1 MAQTTSTSVASAI
14 LAKYIEQKI
23 RESLQA
29 ALVLPQMVT
38 QADLRGK
45 NSKVWSSNKW
55 AALTAAGVA
64 ETADITGT
72 ESTVAANDITVS
84 EVGIAIDV
92 TDLSAETSG
101 ITPDMYAE
109 QGKIA
114 IAQKMELDLAT
125 LFAGFST
132 SVGSTGTEL
141 SLDTLIAAI
150 QALDTANA
158 QGSKWCVLHPRQVGA
173 FRRLIAGTSGS
184 TAAFY
189 GTGAVDPTIKAIPG
203 FVGDF
208 LGVPVFQSTHV
219 TKVNTNTDYC
229 GALFTTPA
237 LGMATL
243 RDVRVEPDRDASAR
257 VTQMVVTA
265 AYGVGELDDACGVKI
280 ISKVAA

>member
-1 MAQTTSTSVASAI
+1 MAQTTTTSVASAL
-14 LAKYIEQKI
+14 LAKYVEQKI

-29 ALVLPQMVT
+29 ALVLPKMVT

-55 AALTAAGVA
+55 ASLTAAGVA

-72 ESTVAANDITVS
+72 ESTVAATDITVS

-92 TDLSAETSG
+92 TDLSVETSG

-114 IAQKMELDLAT
+114 LAQKMELDLAT
-125 LFAGFST
+125 LFSGFSST
-132 SVGSTGTEL
+132 VGTTATEL
-141 SLDTLIAAI
+141 SLDTLIQAI
-150 QALDTANA
+150 QTLDTANA
-158 QGSKWCVLHPRQVGA
+158 QGQKWLVVHPRQAGA
-173 FRRLIAGTSGS
+173 YRRLIAGTSGS

-189 GTGAVDPTIKAIPG
+189 GTGAVDLSIKSIPG

-208 LGVPVFQSTHV
+208 LGIPVFQSTQV
-219 TKVNTNTDYC
+219 QKVNTNVDYC
-229 GALFTTPA
+229 GALFTTAA

-243 RDVRVEPDRDASAR
+243 RDVRVEPDRDASSR

-265 AYGVGELDDACGVKI
+265 AYGVGELDDACGVRI